1 MAIFFKKHPLSL
13 TGNPFV
19 RDTFF
24 PSTKAASS
32 GPHALGFAMLH
43 LVVAGRPIP
52 TLRWLILLSLAEIA
66 TMLTFSSYT
75 AAQPLLAERWNL
87 SSVQAGAIFAAQQA
101 GYTVAVLFLSS
112 LTDVRGVRR
121 IYLLSAGWNAAA
133 GVLFALGA
141 TGFVSALLLRALL
154 GVGLAG
160 TYMPGVRLVAETFPR
175 QRRGAA
181 LGVFIACFSIG
192 AALSLFLA
200 GRLLPLGIRTMF
212 LLMAVGPLLGVVL
225 AWPVVHDVPRAT
237 TGVPRP
243 RGLPFRDVL
252 RNPAALR
259 FIGGY
264 TAHNWELFGMRAW
277 IPIFLTAA
285 WSAQG
290 ASLTEATRL
299 GTAVG
304 STVLLAGAASNAAG
318 GWLSDHVGRR
328 RTILI
333 FLTASAVCSA
343 VMGWL
348 LPFGLSAV
356 IAVALLYGIFT
367 TAESSTLST
376 AVAESA
382 YPHALGTTMAVQ
394 SAVGF
399 VATIISP
406 VLFGALLDAYG
417 WGWAFMSLAV
427 AALVGVLIVAVRG
440 RQA

>member
-1 MAIFFKKHPLSL
+1 M
-13 TGNPFV
+13 
-19 RDTFF
+19 
-24 PSTKAASS
+24 
-32 GPHALGFAMLH
+32 
-43 LVVAGRPIP
+43 
-52 TLRWLILLSLAEIA
+52 LSLAEIA

-75 AAQPLLAERWNL
+75 AAQPLLARQWGL
-87 SSVQAGAIFAAQQA
+87 SSAQAGAIFAAQQA

-112 LTDVRGVRR
+112 LTDLIGVRR
-121 IYLLSAGWNAAA
+121 IYLLSAVWNAVAA
-133 GVLFALGA
+133 ALFALGT
-141 TGFVSALLLRALL
+141 TGFGSALLLRALI

-160 TYMPGVRLVAETFPR
+160 TYMPGVRLVAETFPQ

-181 LGVFIACFSIG
+181 LGAFIACFSIG

-212 LLMAVGPLLGVVL
+212 LLTAAGPLLGVVL
-225 AWPVVHDVPRAT
+225 AWPVVRDVPRAT
-237 TGVPRP
+237 TSVPRP

-252 RNPAALR
+252 RNRAALR

-318 GWLSDHVGRR
+318 GWWSDHVGRR

-333 FLTASAVCSA
+333 FLTASALCSA

-348 LPFGLSAV
+348 LPFGLSAIIV
-356 IAVALLYGIFT
+356 VALLYGIFT

-394 SAVGF
+394 SAIGF

-406 VLFGALLDAYG
+406 VLFGALLDALG

-427 AALVGVLIVAVRG
+427 AAMVGVLIVAAGGKR
-440 RQA
+440 A